1 MELDTIGKR
10 INFARIILGL
20 SQRGLADMLG
30 LSQSSVISN
39 WERGRNKPIARSV
52 PNLAETLNCTAA
64 WLFFGVGDRP
74 V

>member
-20 SQRGLADMLG
+20 SQKEVATMLG
-30 LSQSSVISN
+30 ANYPSKISN
-39 WERGRNKPIARSV
+39 WEADRAKPCSTAVTDLARV
-52 PNLAETLNCTAA
+52 LNCTPA
-64 WLFFGVGDRP
+64 WLYFGVGDRP